1 MNDGMQESKVF
12 QRVSLFT
19 VHSPASS
26 SSMTAKSTDLWRF
39 KGFQRLTGTTS
50 LSPEDPPLWS
60 AREIELIR
68 AYLTEYSMQEEKY
81 RMSFT
86 RKKLISSANGRQL
99 WGRLIQQISDKIGL
113 PALISQ
119 SMEEG
124 GVNPF
129 MVQSQTGTWPQ
140 AKQCVSRFSDYVG
153 QKLLG

>member
-1 MNDGMQESKVF
+1 ISMPSLSLHGAFASFFVVDDCKVDG
-12 QRVSLFT
+12 
-19 VHSPASS
+19 P
-26 SSMTAKSTDLWRF
+26 WRF
-39 KGFQRLTGTTS
+39 KGFQRLTGMTS
-50 LSPEDPPLWS
+50 LSPEDPPLGWS

-140 AKQCVSRFSDYVG
+140 AKQSFWGMKRFQWV
-153 QKLLG
+153 